1 MVFEFELPITG
12 LDYLQPISR
21 ESLNVSIA
29 QMHHVFAPMEKELDS
44 DFRLLMQLCVLMLAR

>member
-1 MVFEFELPITG
+1 LPITG

-44 DFRLLMQLCVLMLAR
+44 DFQLLMQSCARMLAW